1 MVAIPR
7 LETVEKEN
15 ASHCR
20 TWNVAPAVIFTGESV
35 SEVVK
40 YCKVPNVY
48 VVTRTDVSAKAVE
61 NQSVLI
67 VACL

>member
-7 LETVEKEN
+7 LKIAEKEH

-20 TWNVAPAVIFTGESV
+20 TWSETPAVIFTEESV
-35 SEVVK
+35 SEVVE
-40 YCKVPNVY
+40 YCKAPNVS
-48 VVTRTDVSAKAVE
+48 VVTRTGASAKAVE
-61 NQSVLI
+61 NQSALI